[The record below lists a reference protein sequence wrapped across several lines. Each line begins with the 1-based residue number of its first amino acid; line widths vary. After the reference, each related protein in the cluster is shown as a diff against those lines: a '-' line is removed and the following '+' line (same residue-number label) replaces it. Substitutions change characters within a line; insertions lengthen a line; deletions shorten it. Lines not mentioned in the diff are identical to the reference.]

1 MKPRPQSPAR
11 LIAIA
16 SVLLALTLLVYLPVR
31 SFDFVN
37 YDDPD
42 YVTENPHVRAG
53 ITADS
58 VAWALTSQDA
68 GNWHPL
74 TWLSH
79 MLDCRLFGLNGGGHH
94 LTNLALHALNTLLL
108 FWVLWRLTGAL
119 WRSAWIALLFAL
131 HPLHVESVAWVAER
145 KDVLSAAFF
154 FLTILAYI
162 RFVER
167 RTPVRYLAVLLSFCL
182 GLMAKSMLVTLPF
195 VLLLLD
201 VWPLQRSPKTRWRPL
216 LLEKAPLFAVSL
228 AASLLTFL
236 AQRHAGA
243 VTAMDSIPLLARLA
257 NACIAYLTYLFEAV
271 WPAGLAAFYPLPV
284 KLPALQAVAAAAA
297 VLALSL
303 LAWRSIRSRP
313 YLFVGWFW
321 YLGTLI
327 PVIGL
332 VQVGSQ
338 AHADRYTYLPLVG
351 IFMIV
356 AWGLA
361 NIVERWPRAQTLVVT
376 LALASA
382 AACIAATSRQLPYW
396 QNTATLFNHALDV
409 NSENFIALDGLG
421 NLLHTEGRNQ
431 EAIARYEAAL
441 RIRPSYEPTYVHL
454 ASALLAD
461 NRPDASVAQLQQA
474 LALNSADPE
483 VYVDLGAA
491 LIRLDRFAEAERY
504 YREALSLRPDDAVVH
519 SGLGMALAEQG
530 RAAEGLQQLRAAV
543 AINPAYASG
552 HYNLGRTLGLLG
564 QTAEA
569 VAEFAATVQLEPGN
583 AEAHYNLG
591 TALGNLERFDEAI
604 REFRIAVQLKPGYVN
619 AHLNLGS
626 ALAALGHLEDAASQF
641 REALRLQPDLPEA
654 RRALQEVSNPSRDR

>member
-1 MKPRPQSPAR
+1 MNWSEAVIEGAHLDKREKMEKSARNFEIDQMNPKPDSSAR

-16 SVLLALTLLVYLPVR
+16 AVLLALTLLIYLPVR

-42 YVTENPHVRAG
+42 YVTNNPHVRSG

-79 MLDCRLFGLNGGGHH
+79 MLDCRLFDLNGGGHH
-94 LTNLALHALNTLLL
+94 LTNLALHALNSLLL
-108 FWVLWRLTGAL
+108 FWLLWRLTGAL
-119 WRSAWIALLFAL
+119 WRSAWVALLFAL

-167 RTPVRYLAVLLSFCL
+167 RTPIRYLAVLLAFCL

-201 VWPLQRSPKTRWRPL
+201 VWPLQRSPKTAWRPL
-216 LLEKAPLFAVSL
+216 LLEKVPLFVISL
-228 AASLLTFL
+228 AASVLTFL

-243 VTAMDSIPLLARLA
+243 VTGVDSIPILARLG
-257 NACIAYLTYLFEAV
+257 NACISYLTYLFETV

-284 KLPALQAVAAAAA
+284 KLPAVQAIAAAAA
-297 VLALSL
+297 VLALSV
-303 LAWRSIRSRP
+303 LAWRSVRSRP

-321 YLGTLI
+321 YLGILV

-338 AHADRYTYLPLVG
+338 AHADRYTYLPLIG
-351 IFMIV
+351 IFVV
-356 AWGLA
+356 AAWSLA
-361 NIVERWPRAQTLVVT
+361 SIVERWPRTQAIVT
-376 LALASA
+376 ALAIASA
-382 AACIAATSRQLPYW
+382 AACAATTSRQLPYW

-421 NLLHTEGRNQ
+421 ISFAHKV
-431 EAIARYEAAL
+431 AIG
-441 RIRPSYEPTYVHL
+441 RPSPGTK
-454 ASALLAD
+454 
-461 NRPDASVAQLQQA
+461 RPC
-474 LALNSADPE
+474 
-483 VYVDLGAA
+483 
-491 LIRLDRFAEAERY
+491 
-504 YREALSLRPDDAVVH
+504 
-519 SGLGMALAEQG
+519 
-530 RAAEGLQQLRAAV
+530 
-543 AINPAYASG
+543 ASG
-552 HYNLGRTLGLLG
+552 RLTNRRTSISP
-564 QTAEA
+564 ARSWRK
-569 VAEFAATVQLEPGN
+569 
-583 AEAHYNLG
+583 
-591 TALGNLERFDEAI
+591 TALTRPSRNCNRLSHSNR
-604 REFRIAVQLKPGYVN
+604 RIPKSMSIL
-619 AHLNLGS
+619 
-626 ALAALGHLEDAASQF
+626 
-641 REALRLQPDLPEA
+641 A
-654 RRALQEVSNPSRDR
+654 RR